1 MSREVFL
8 EVWASAKRPG
18 RFARNV
24 FVTFA
29 TQILILLFGIV
40 YMGLVG
46 RGLGAERK
54 GILEL
59 AIVLPAMMG
68 LLLGGGV
75 NVAII
80 YYAGTKQLSPQS
92 LTAHSVSFMLC
103 TVILSAVV
111 MGILLAVGLLDLLL
125 PNIPH
130 WVTLLMLISLPFELL
145 GIYWR
150 AILQGSNQI
159 TAVNIVSLIKAV
171 VLLGLTA
178 AALVW
183 GNWQLPGVIVAW
195 VLTAAISLIPL
206 AILLHRQGA
215 TFMPRWDFRVMRQML
230 GFGLKGYI
238 GNLLQFFN
246 YRLDILIVNIFV
258 GATAVGIYSV
268 STRIGETLWFLPTA
282 VGFVIM
288 PKAASTSAKK
298 MNKFTPV
305 VFTITLLITLI
316 GALFLALLGRPFINL
331 IFGPAFISAY
341 EPLLILLPGIV
352 LLGGGKVLTNEIT
365 GRGYPHYN
373 AVAAAVG
380 LGVTIVLDIALIPI
394 WGISGAAVAS
404 SVAYSAVFFTAAGF
418 YVLVRRK
425 TVREAESLPDI
436 GENLHEIV

>member
-1 MSREVFL
+1 MSRDVFL

-29 TQILILLFGIV
+29 TQILVLLFGII

-46 RGLGAERK
+46 RELGAERK

-103 TVILSAVV
+103 TVVLSAVV
-111 MGILLAVGLLDLLL
+111 LGILLAVGLLDLLL

-130 WVTLLMLISLPFELL
+130 WVILLMLISLPFELL
-145 GIYWR
+145 SIYWR

-171 VLLGLTA
+171 VLLALTA
-178 AALVW
+178 VALMW
-183 GNWQLPGVIVAW
+183 GSWQLAGVVAAW
-195 VLTAAISLIPL
+195 VLTAATSLIPL
-206 AILLHRQGA
+206 AILLHRQGG
-215 TFMPRWDFRVMRQML
+215 TFMPRWDFSVMRQML
-230 GFGLKGYI
+230 GFGLKGYV

-258 GATAVGIYSV
+258 GATAVGVYSV

-316 GALFLALLGRPFINL
+316 GALFWALLGRPFINL
-331 IFGPAFISAY
+331 IFGPAFMSAY
-341 EPLLILLPGIV
+341 QPLLILLPGIV

-380 LGVTIVLDIALIPI
+380 LGFTILLDIVLIPK
-394 WGISGAAVAS
+394 WGIAGAAVAS
-404 SVAYSAVFFTAAGF
+404 SVAYSVVFFTAAGF
-418 YVLVRRK
+418 YLRVRRK
-425 TVREAESLPDI
+425 TAQEAESLPDI
-436 GENLHEIV
+436 DESLQEIA